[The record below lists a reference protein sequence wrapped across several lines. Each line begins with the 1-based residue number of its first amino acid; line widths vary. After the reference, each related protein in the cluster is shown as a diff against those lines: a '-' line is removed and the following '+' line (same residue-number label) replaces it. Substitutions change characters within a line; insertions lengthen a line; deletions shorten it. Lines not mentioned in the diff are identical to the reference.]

1 MGTKDARVDGYI
13 AKAADFAKP
22 ILTQLRKT
30 VHQACP
36 DVEETMKWS
45 FPHFVYHG
53 MLAGMASFKE
63 HCAFGF
69 WKGRLIVSP
78 DDNRARE
85 AMGHFGRITALSDLP
100 PKRVLMGYLKKAM
113 QLNEEGIKLERR
125 SPTSRKPLPVPPEL
139 KRALAR
145 NTKAAARFESFS
157 PSHRREYSEWIGEAK
172 SEETRQRRLNT
183 AVEWMAEGKPRDW
196 KYTRK

>member
-1 MGTKDARVDGYI
+1 MGTKDARVDAYI

-22 ILTQLRKT
+22 ILTQLRGT

-36 DVEETMKWS
+36 GVEETMKWS
-45 FPHFVYHG
+45 FPHFTYHG
-53 MLAGMASFKE
+53 MLASMASFKA

-69 WKGRLIVSP
+69 WKGALIVSP
-78 DDNRARE
+78 DDNRSSE

-100 PKRVLMGYLKKAM
+100 PKKVLMGYLKKAM
-113 QLNEEGIKLERR
+113 QLNEERIKLERR
-125 SPTSRKPLPVPPEL
+125 SPTSRKPLPVPAEL

-145 NTKAAARFESFS
+145 NTNAAATFESLS
-157 PSHRREYSEWIGEAK
+157 PSHRREYSEWISEAK
-172 SEETRQRRLNT
+172 SEETKQRRLKT
-183 AVEWMAEGKPRDW
+183 AVEWMAEGKPRHW